1 MALTD
6 ALVKKAVEIMLITA
20 NTSIDFSKVIK
31 EYNAAGR
38 TMLLQITDIGDGVGF
53 GVADGRLCDTDA
65 ITEPTCIVNLNKSIF
80 SSIVTGKMTHQQAF
94 FMGEVEIIG
103 NDWAR
108 DSIILSKIFTRIKEV
123 L

>member
-1 MALTD
+1 MSLTD
-6 ALVKKAVEIMLITA
+6 ALVQKAVEVMLLTA
-20 NTSIDFSKVIK
+20 NRSMNFNKVLK

-38 TMLLQITDIGDGVGF
+38 TMLLQITDIGDGCGF
-53 GVADGRLCDTDA
+53 GVVDGKLCDMRA
-65 ITEPTCIVNLNKSIF
+65 ISEPTCVVNLNKSTF
-80 SSIVTGKMTHQQAF
+80 SSIVTSKITHQQAF

-103 NDWAR
+103 ADWAR

>member
-1 MALTD
+1 MALSD
-6 ALVKKAVEIMLITA
+6 ALVKKVVEVMLGTA
-20 NTSIDFSKVIK
+20 NKNMDFNNVLKT
-31 EYNAAGR
+31 YNAAGR

-53 GVADGRLCDTDA
+53 GVADGMLCNTDM

-80 SSIVTGKMTHQQAF
+80 SSIVTGKVTHQQAF